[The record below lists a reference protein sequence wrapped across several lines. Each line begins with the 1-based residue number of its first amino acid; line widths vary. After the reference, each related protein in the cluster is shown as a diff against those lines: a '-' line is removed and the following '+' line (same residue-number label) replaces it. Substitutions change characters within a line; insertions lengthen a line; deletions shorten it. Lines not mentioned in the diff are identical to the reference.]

1 MQNFRLFIAMKYS
14 VKVIIKGEKIHIG
27 FFFKIFFLFCILT
40 VFACLY
46 FLTFLLDA
54 RVSLPLT

>member
-27 FFFKIFFLFCILT
+27 FFSKSFSYS
-40 VFACLY
+40 VF
-46 FLTFLLDA
+46 
-54 RVSLPLT
+54 

>member
-1 MQNFRLFIAMKYS
+1 MQNLRLFIAMKYS
-14 VKVIIKGEKIHIG
+14 VKVIINGEKNTHWI

-46 FLTFLLDA
+46 FLPFLLD
-54 RVSLPLT
+54 LE